1 MFIALRG
8 KQIKNSWKPG
18 FHGMIHMFI
27 GNQFE
32 HIFTFSHPCRGPEW
46 HHLLGAMLLL
56 PWCFQIPPLNSWYYS
71 KLQLPSTISLRWECL
86 EWTNCNH
93 SRLDSP
99 MLLMKFTEPSLFTSS
114 DGNHKNAVE
123 ALFNFS
129 CLMKHLS
136 SLIFSLSFAGDKA
149 SGSCNQ
155 VDLCGSP
162 GIATHL
168 LKKKIKLVFP
178 PKYGNRWNM

>member
-56 PWCFQIPPLNSWYYS
+56 PWCFQIPPWNSWYYS

-168 LKKKIKLVFP
+168 
-178 PKYGNRWNM
+178 